1 MKFIRY
7 QDVDHKLDWSSMVQ
21 ALKSGHELPKAKIS
35 DHFIRRDDDT
45 LLSRAA
51 WIDGLGIAVKS
62 VTVFPEN
69 AQKDRPTV
77 QGAMLLFDEKTG
89 SAHAIIDSALV
100 TKWKT
105 IADSLLGAKILA
117 RPDSKHLLVIGAGHV
132 AQHAISGYLHMF
144 PNLEKISV
152 HARSKNSVEALIQSF
167 SLEQPMVC
175 AVDDLRKT
183 VGQAD
188 IIVTA
193 TTSQQPVVKGAW
205 LKPGVH
211 LDLIGA
217 FKIDMREVDD
227 EALLRARVFVDA
239 RETVL
244 EHIGELAIPIAQGII
259 TPDYLLGDLY
269 DLVHGYCGRTNEKEI
284 TLYKNGGGAHL
295 DLMIAHEIQ
304 KFL

>member
-132 AQHAISGYLHMF
+132 AQHAISGYLQMF

-227 EALLRARVFVDA
+227 EALLRSRVFVDA

>member
-89 SAHAIIDSALV
+89 STHAVIDSALV

-152 HARSKNSVEALIQSF
+152 HARSKNSVEALIQGF

>member
-1 MKFIRY
+1 
-7 QDVDHKLDWSSMVQ
+7 
-21 ALKSGHELPKAKIS
+21 
-35 DHFIRRDDDT
+35 
-45 LLSRAA
+45 
-51 WIDGLGIAVKS
+51 
-62 VTVFPEN
+62 
-69 AQKDRPTV
+69 
-77 QGAMLLFDEKTG
+77 
-89 SAHAIIDSALV
+89 LV

-167 SLEQPMVC
+167 SREQPMVC

-269 DLVHGYCGRTNEKEI
+269 DLVHGYCGRTNEKDI

>member
-35 DHFIRRDDDT
+35 DHFIRHDDDT

-89 SAHAIIDSALV
+89 SAHAVIDSALV

-152 HARSKNSVEALIQSF
+152 HARSKNSVKALIQGF